1 MLPVVVAVVAALL
14 PIVALYRLVA
24 RHDAKV
30 ERTATEEM
38 WSRDLE
44 FWKSHNERPATR
56 DGVTG
61 LGSNRAGLGLGA
73 TPNHTRP
80 MGIRK

>member
-1 MLPVVVAVVAALL
+1 MAILAVVLDVVFLAAIYVAVAREEITRAA
-14 PIVALYRLVA
+14 
-24 RHDAKV
+24 
-30 ERTATEEM
+30 TASDEM
-38 WSRDLE
+38 WSRGLQ

-61 LGSNRAGLGLGA
+61 QGSNRAGLGLGA